1 MSSSLFYAQGM
12 ADHLSHEPAKGF
24 FSQYGQAFQI
34 IGIGC
39 QSPAAG
45 FGDQIGIRVPESADL
60 RYINPRFNT
69 DHHIFLQDVIA
80 APGNKGTFMVAQS
93 DAVSGPVEQIFFI
106 TLGNKSKHLYLT

>member
-1 MSSSLFYAQGM
+1 MASSLFDTQGM

-39 QSPAAG
+39 QSPAAC

-60 RYINPRFNT
+60 RGHYHLKLSMMPSQIHL
-69 DHHIFLQDVIA
+69 DLIFHD
-80 APGNKGTFMVAQS
+80 NF
-93 DAVSGPVEQIFFI
+93 
-106 TLGNKSKHLYLT
+106 